1 MIFTPGISR
10 ARYFPR
16 YKSKF
21 LFANGALSAIDGVSS
36 PEPDGPTTNIN
47 VPILENFSGI
57 PLFQHT
63 M

>member
-21 LFANGALSAIDGVSS
+21 LFANAPLAPLISVSF

-47 VPILENFSGI
+47 VPILEIFSVI